1 MVVKRL
7 PFYELRPSRH
17 VRSPSCRHLL
27 EWLAAKEPN
36 VPLGNRF
43 AVKVGFIRQMAAN
56 KAGEQTPML
65 L

>member
-1 MVVKRL
+1 MAVKLL
-7 PFYELRPSRH
+7 PFYERRASRG
-17 VRSPSCRHLL
+17 VRSPSCRHPL
-27 EWLAAKEPN
+27 EWLAAKEAN

-56 KAGEQTPML
+56 KVGEQTQML